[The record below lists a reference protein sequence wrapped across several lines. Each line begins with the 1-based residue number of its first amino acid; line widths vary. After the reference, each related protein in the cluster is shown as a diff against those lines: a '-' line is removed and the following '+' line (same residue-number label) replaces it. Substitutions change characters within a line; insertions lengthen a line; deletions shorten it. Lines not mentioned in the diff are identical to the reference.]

1 MIRRYIPY
9 IIIVWFG
16 VCASCLLSSCEY
28 EMSDNGQLDGYWQLA
43 AIEALDDV
51 AADKYGLA
59 ATCEGNSATSCDLRK
74 SRIFWSFQVNLLQL
88 SDQNYLQPWYLFR
101 FELRGDSL
109 HIYNPYL
116 LDRTSADQPLTDPQ
130 ALSPYYLDQLDD
142 NFLIERLDDDQ
153 MILRNELLRFFFNR
167 Y

>member
-43 AIEALDDV
+43 AVEALDDV
-51 AADKYGLA
+51 AATDVR
-59 ATCEGNSATSCDLRK
+59 S

-88 SDQNYLQPWYLFR
+88 SDQNYLQPWFLFR
-101 FELRGDSL
+101 FEHRGDSL
-109 HIYNPYL
+109 HVYNPYL

-130 ALSPYYLDQLDD
+130 ALSPYFLDQLDD
-142 NFLIERLDDDQ
+142 SFLIERLDDDQ